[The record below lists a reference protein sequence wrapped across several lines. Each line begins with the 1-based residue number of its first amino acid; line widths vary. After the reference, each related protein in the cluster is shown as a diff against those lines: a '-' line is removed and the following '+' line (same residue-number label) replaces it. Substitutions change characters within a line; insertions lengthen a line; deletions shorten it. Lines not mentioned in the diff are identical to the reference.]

1 MWVIGA
7 ILIAVGIALFFYKKK
22 VEAKLLDVKYY
33 DKTDIKSAV
42 ELCNSVSSEL
52 GSGHY
57 SQMVKVAAKAQS
69 DQPLK
74 GEFSNESCVYFEASV
89 VHEFEKLVER
99 KDENGKVHRNWV
111 SGSETVGSTQE
122 GGEFSLNDGTG
133 TVQVDI
139 QGADLTLDNAVNK
152 FNNSAGSVSFSFGTY
167 QPVSS
172 RNKRSKGYR
181 EIERNIPVG
190 QQLFVLGELNDRNG
204 APTITISGEKGNPF
218 IVSIKSEE
226 EVIGGLESK
235 AKMVYYGAI
244 ACVVIGP
251 ILIVANFF
259 VK

>member
-1 MWVIGA
+1 MWVVGA
-7 ILIAVGIALFFYKKK
+7 ILIAVGVALFFYKKK

-42 ELCNSVSSEL
+42 ETCVSVSQEL

-57 SQMVKVAAKAQS
+57 SQMVKVAAKAQLDS
-69 DQPLK
+69 PYT
-74 GEFSNESCVYFEASV
+74 GEFSNEPCVYYEASA

-99 KDENGKVHRNWV
+99 KDENGKVQRNWV
-111 SGSETVGSTQE
+111 SGSETIGSKRE
-122 GGEFSLNDGTG
+122 GGEFNLNDGSG
-133 TVQVDI
+133 SVLVDI
-139 QGADLTLDNAVNK
+139 QGADLTLDNAVNRFK
-152 FNNSAGSVSFSFGTY
+152 NSGGSVAFSFGTFH
-167 QPVSS
+167 PENS

-204 APTITISGEKGNPF
+204 SPTITISGEKGNPF